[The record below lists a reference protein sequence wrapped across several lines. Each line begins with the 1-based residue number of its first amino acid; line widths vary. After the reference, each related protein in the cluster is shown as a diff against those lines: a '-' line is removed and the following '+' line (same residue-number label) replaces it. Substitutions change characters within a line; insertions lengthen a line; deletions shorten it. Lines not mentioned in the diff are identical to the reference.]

1 MIIPQQRDR
10 QTDRQVDERGYHR
23 QRKFSRRRSLLY
35 LFRTFDSQRGRRNK
49 WKLVV
54 GVVVPFCLLR
64 SDHIRQ
70 HSLIWGETTTTTATA
85 TGVVAVKE
93 MLSGG
98 SNGAVD
104 KITLTR
110 QSFSSLPFPKA
121 AEANFLLHYR
131 YYPMIIHPAVVGMV
145 MLPNLCIGRMK
156 VSGSAV
162 AQTLT
167 ANGAPK
173 MMTDRQSPKGCS
185 SIRASISGLGN
196 MHHRHCW
203 VPIPM
208 RGSCAILPS
217 TLQRIQVSP
226 N

>member
-1 MIIPQQRDR
+1 
-10 QTDRQVDERGYHR
+10 
-23 QRKFSRRRSLLY
+23 
-35 LFRTFDSQRGRRNK
+35 
-49 WKLVV
+49 
-54 GVVVPFCLLR
+54 
-64 SDHIRQ
+64 
-70 HSLIWGETTTTTATA
+70 
-85 TGVVAVKE
+85 

-121 AEANFLLHYR
+121 AQANFLLHYR

-185 SIRASISGLGN
+185 SIWASISGLGN

-203 VPIPM
+203 VQYRWEEVVQSFLLLCREFKYLLINKFL
-208 RGSCAILPS
+208 LPRCQFR
-217 TLQRIQVSP
+217 LVKYIWDI
-226 N
+226 